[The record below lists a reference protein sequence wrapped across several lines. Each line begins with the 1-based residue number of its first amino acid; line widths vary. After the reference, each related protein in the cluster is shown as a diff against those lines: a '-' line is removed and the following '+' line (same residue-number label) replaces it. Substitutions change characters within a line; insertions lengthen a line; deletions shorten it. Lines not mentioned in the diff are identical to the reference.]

1 MQTVC
6 ICHLKAE
13 AAILARGGIGF
24 ALDSH
29 CKKQFGSIGVKALW
43 ANMST
48 FSMDMGSNSDEG
60 MMRAQLVSNE
70 NG

>member
-1 MQTVC
+1 MG
-6 ICHLKAE
+6 HLKAE

-48 FSMDMGSNSDEG
+48 FSMDMGSNSDRAVEG
-60 MMRAQLVSNE
+60 MMREQLVSNE